1 MDMTKVYNVEDI
13 NDALII
19 DTLKQVYDILKN
31 RGYNPLNQMV
41 GYLMSGDPGYITSY
55 QGARK
60 LILNLERSKVL
71 EVLLRESIK

>member
-71 EVLLRESIK
+71 EVLLRENIK